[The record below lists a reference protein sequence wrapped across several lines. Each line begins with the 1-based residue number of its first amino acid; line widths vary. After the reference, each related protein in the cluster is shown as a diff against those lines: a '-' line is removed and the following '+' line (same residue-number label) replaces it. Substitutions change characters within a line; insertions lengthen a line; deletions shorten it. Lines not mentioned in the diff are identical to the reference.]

1 MVAKV
6 GLFVASGCI
15 GLIFMTATA
24 CGQNGCNC
32 APTPMLISGDTI
44 FSGLGPTDGFRGTVP
59 GPSPRY
65 LASIAY
71 DASHKNF
78 VLFGGHTAKNGV
90 SGETWIFDEAGGAY
104 APPALGRGEPPPQT
118 PPRLGG
124 SVAYGPKQ

>member
-1 MVAKV
+1 MATHMVAKV

-78 VLFGGHTAKNGV
+78 ALFGGHTANSGV
-90 SGETWIFDEAGGAY
+90 AGETLIFERVISQSSF
-104 APPALGRGEPPPQT
+104 PAW
-118 PPRLGG
+118 RL
-124 SVAYGPKQ
+124 V